1 VGRYVNDFCIVR
13 AQMVPE
19 ADHLLTMFLQLLSD
33 EDSALSVVK
42 DHNIFGP
49 YSDGHEQETIAPV
62 WHPLLA
68 G

>member
-1 VGRYVNDFCIVR
+1 
-13 AQMVPE
+13 MVPE